1 MKKEKIERTAKTIIL
16 ISTVAIL
23 ISAVFLAFYF
33 DKSNSAGLLAFDLK
47 TNLVF
52 SLSLACPVI
61 FIFATATSF
70 IKELALKKLGVGD
83 KRRFK
88 TVLVATVL
96 LVAGIVLYVIASNMT
111 VGIAIYLGLV
121 SVALIVASMIGMFV
135 YLFKK

>member
-23 ISAVFLAFYF
+23 ISAIFLAFYF

-52 SLSLACPVI
+52 SLSLSCPVI

-70 IKELALKKLGVGD
+70 IKELALKKLGEGD

-96 LVAGIVLYVIASNMT
+96 LLSGIVLYIIASNMT
-111 VGIAIYLGLV
+111 VVTAIYLGLV
-121 SVALIVASMIGMFV
+121 SVALIAASMIGMFV